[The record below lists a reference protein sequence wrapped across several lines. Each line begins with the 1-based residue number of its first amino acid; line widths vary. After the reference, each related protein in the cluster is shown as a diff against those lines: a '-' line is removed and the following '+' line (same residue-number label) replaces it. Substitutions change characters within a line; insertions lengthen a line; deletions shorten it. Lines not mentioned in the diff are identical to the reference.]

1 MIEALVQNDFDIN
14 IQHILRRMATV
25 TRKGEVATRRED
37 GSVSHGSYGEVARR
51 AGKLANALK
60 GLGIGEG
67 DRVATFAWNSQEHLE
82 AYFAVPCMGAILHT
96 LNIRL
101 FVEQI
106 TYIVNHAEDRI
117 IIVDDSLVPLIEPL
131 ASTFNTV
138 EHWIVIGS
146 ESDPPV
152 SLPNVLR
159 YHELV
164 DASSEEFEWPRIDG
178 AAAGLLCYT
187 SGTTGNPKGVLY
199 GHRSTVLHAMSAA
212 TTDAMNICAADR
224 LLEIVPMFH
233 ACAWGFPFICGLTG
247 AAQVM
252 PGRFLQAEPLI
263 DLIEREKVTYAGAVP
278 TIWMDVL
285 RKVPEGSHALDSLKR
300 VICGGS
306 AVSRGLMEGFETR
319 FDLNFKQGYG
329 MTETSPLVATTQTP
343 PGVTGEEMW
352 AYKMKTGRVSP
363 LVEIRIVDDSGA
375 ELPWDGEASGELE
388 FRGPWIASAYYGHPE
403 GNDEKFHDGWLRS
416 GDMASIDPEG
426 YIQITDRAKDVIKSG
441 GEWISSVDLENALM
455 AHPQVVEAAVIAKPD
470 PRWAERPLACV
481 VCEDGASLTASDL
494 KAHLTPLVAKWWLPE
509 DYAFIAEVP
518 KTSVGKFDKKVLRQQ
533 LADGELDVVST
544 SGAAA
549 PASA

>member
-25 TRKGEVATRRED
+25 THKGEVATLRE
-37 GSVSHGSYGEVARR
+37 GGEITHASYGEVARR

-101 FVEQI
+101 FAEQI

-131 ASTFNTV
+131 ASTFDTV
-138 EHWIVIGS
+138 EHWIVIGPG
-146 ESDPPV
+146 ESDPPAP
-152 SLPNVLR
+152 LPNVLR
-159 YHELV
+159 YHDLV
-164 DASSEEFEWPRIDG
+164 DPAPEEFDWPRIDG
-178 AAAGLLCYT
+178 AAAALLCYT

-199 GHRSTVLHAMSAA
+199 GHRSTVLHAMAA
-212 TTDAMNICAADR
+212 TTADSLNLTSVDR
-224 LLEIVPMFH
+224 VVEIVPMFH
-233 ACAWGFPFICGLTG
+233 ACAWGMPFVCGLTG
-247 AAQVM
+247 ATQVM
-252 PGRFLQAEPLI
+252 PSRFLQAEPLI

-285 RKVPEGSHALDSLKR
+285 RKVPQGSHALDTLKR

-306 AVSRGLMEGFETR
+306 AVSRGLMESFETR

-343 PGVTGEEMW
+343 VGLEGEEMW
-352 AYKMKTGRVSP
+352 AYKVKTGRVSP
-363 LVEIRIVDDSGA
+363 LVEIRIVDDEGK
-375 ELPWDGEASGELE
+375 ELPWDGETSGELE
-388 FRGPWIASAYYGHPE
+388 FRGPWIASAYYGHPDDE
-403 GNDEKFHDGWLRS
+403 HEKFHDGWLRS

-470 PRWAERPLACV
+470 ERWAERPLACV
-481 VCEDGASLTASDL
+481 VVDEGATVSAQAL
-494 KAHLTPLVAKWWLPE
+494 KEYLAEKVAKWWLPE

-518 KTSVGKFDKKVLRQQ
+518 KTSVGKFDKKVLRKQ
-533 LADGELDVVST
+533 LADGELDVVSA
-544 SGAAA
+544 SKEA
-549 PASA
+549 ASA